1 MKQISFLLSVLLT
14 NPVFLITRALLLMLL
29 HSPVSASLYD
39 VVMDDIDWQL
49 HEKKHFKCRLYQ
61 KVPLFGGVAI
71 IAEAGHQQAIEL
83 ETSLFPTRPESVQV
97 WIRPQPWGY
106 YHSSK
111 YSSKDSFESTP
122 ESHRPG
128 RYGQQLQVTDYYLAD
143 NVQVEGLELKLQLP
157 VRQLLDL
164 LDSRSYLS
172 VYMVKKSSKNSSLAS
187 NAIEVRIPTVGML
200 PAMEKMS
207 DCITSLLPRNFRQ
220 LHQYNL
226 YYALGEFLLNQYQRQ
241 WLLDTARYVSVDDSI
256 SEITIDGN
264 SDNTP
269 FTGSDET
276 IYRLQNL
283 ELSKKRADAVRNQL
297 DQYLKDAR
305 IARPVKV
312 ITRYHGERYP
322 VASNATAAGRYK
334 NRRVE
339 VTLVRDTN
347 TGPVAESEDSLP
359 H

>member
-1 MKQISFLLSVLLT
+1 MKQISFLLSLLLT

-29 HSPVSASLYD
+29 QSPVSASLYD
-39 VVMDDIDWQL
+39 VVMDDVDWQL

-83 ETSLFPTRPESVQV
+83 ETSLFPTRPESVEV
-97 WIRPQPWGY
+97 WIRPQPWGRN
-106 YHSSK
+106 HSSK
-111 YSSKDSFESTP
+111 YSSKDSFESASD
-122 ESHRPG
+122 ESTPG
-128 RYGQQLQVTDYYLAD
+128 RYGQQLQITDYYLSD
-143 NVQVEGLELKLQLP
+143 NVPVKGLELKLQLP

-172 VYMVKKSSKNSSLAS
+172 VYMVKKSSENSS

-207 DCITSLLPRNFRQ
+207 DCITSLLPRNFQQ

-226 YYALGEFLLNQYQRQ
+226 HYALGEFLLNKYQRL
-241 WLLDTARYVSVDDSI
+241 WLLDTARYVAVDKSI

-276 IYRLQNL
+276 IDRLQNL

-322 VASNATAAGRYK
+322 VANNATAAGRYK

-339 VTLVRDTN
+339 VTLVRDTI
-347 TGPVAESEDSLP
+347 TGPMEESEDSLP